1 MAETT
6 KMHTNSINRRGFL
19 GTAVAAGALGALP
32 ASAQPA
38 SPKGSFHLGSV
49 TYNLLKDYDLE
60 TIIKTLEAVEF
71 EAVEL
76 RTSHKHGVEPSIS
89 AAERTRVRRRFESS
103 KVRLLSYGTT
113 CRFQSPDPAE
123 RKQQLEI
130 AKQFVDLA
138 HDTGALGIKLQPMGL
153 PPDVP
158 QQASIEYFGASMR
171 ELGEYGAGRG
181 VEIWMEV
188 HGTGTQNP
196 PVAAALLKAAGHQN
210 VGACW
215 NCNPTDVQNGSV
227 KESFALLGKYIRN
240 VHLHEL
246 SDDRYPFREL
256 FSLLRQAGYD
266 RYTLAEVA
274 ESKEPE
280 RYMRNF
286 KALWTELKRSGA

>member
-256 FSLLRQAGYD
+256 FSLLQQAGYD

>member
-1 MAETT
+1 MT
-6 KMHTNSINRRGFL
+6 SLNRRNFL
-19 GTAVAAGALGALP
+19 GAAAVAAGAGVLP
-32 ASAQPA
+32 AEAQSPA
-38 SPKGSFHLGSV
+38 AQGSFHLGSV
-49 TYNLLKDYDLE
+49 TYNLLKEMDVE
-60 TIIKTLEAVEF
+60 TIIKTLEAVGF

-76 RTSHKHGVEPSIS
+76 RTEHKHGVEPSIS
-89 AAERTRVRRRFESS
+89 AAERSRVRRLFESS

-123 RKQQLEI
+123 RKHQLEI
-130 AKQFVDLA
+130 AMQFVDLA

-153 PPDVP
+153 PPNVP
-158 QQASIEYFGASMR
+158 QETAIAYFGASMR
-171 ELGEYGAGRG
+171 ELGEYGAGKK

-188 HGTGTQNP
+188 HGQGTQNP
-196 PVAAALLKAAGHQN
+196 PVAAALLRAAGHPN

-215 NCNPTDVQNGSV
+215 NSNPTDVQNGSV
-227 KESFALLGKYIRN
+227 KESFALLGHWIRN

-246 SDDRYPFREL
+246 SDEKYPFRDL
-256 FSLLRQAGYD
+256 FALLQQSGYN

-286 KALWTELKRSGA
+286 KTLWTELKRSCG

>member
-1 MAETT
+1 MNTGVA
-6 KMHTNSINRRGFL
+6 KKKGFNRRNFL
-19 GTAVAAGALGALP
+19 GAAAVAVGCGARPGE
-32 ASAQPA
+32 AQSTAPDT
-38 SPKGSFHLGSV
+38 SFHLGSV
-49 TYNLLKDYDLE
+49 TYNLFQNSDLE
-60 TIIKTLEAVEF
+60 TVIKTLEAVGF

-76 RTSHKHGVEPSIS
+76 RTGHKHGVEPSLS
-89 AAERTRVRRRFESS
+89 ADERTRVRRRFESS
-103 KVRLLSYGTT
+103 KVRLLSFGTT
-113 CRFQSPDPAE
+113 CRFQSKDPEE
-123 RKQQLEI
+123 RKKQVEI
-130 AKQFVDLA
+130 GKQFVDLA

-158 QQASIEYFGASMR
+158 QETAIAYFGGSMR
-171 ELGEYGAGRG
+171 ELGDYGAIKK

-188 HGTGTQNP
+188 HGRGTQDP
-196 PVAAALLKAAGHQN
+196 LVAAALLRAAGHEN

-227 KESFALLGKYIRN
+227 KESFALLGRYIRN

-246 SDDRYPFREL
+246 SDDKYPFRE
-256 FSLLRQAGYD
+256 FFALLRQSGYN

-286 KALWTELKRSGA
+286 KALWTELKRS